1 MKTLRKGN
9 VMKISVKENKLSPL
23 LKYPGGKEKELK
35 YILPN
40 IPKHAINYYEPFI
53 GGGAVYFALDSN
65 HYFINDRSSEL
76 INLYQMISEQNSI
89 FLKKI
94 NDIEHNWS
102 IMSSITENHTEELL
116 KIYYEYKRKYINKQQ
131 LEDIISEFVY
141 VNAEQFNGLLGCNFN
156 IAIDNF
162 VIELKKSFRNKIIR
176 MDKLESEKGNLLHDD
191 VILNLEGAF
200 KNAFYMHFRYLYNN
214 IKELNIRVPFATAI
228 YFFIREYCYS
238 SMFRYNK
245 SGKFNVPYGGISYN
259 KKFLTRKIDYF
270 TNGDLINQLN
280 RTTIMNDD
288 FEVFLTKYRPMQD
301 DFIFL
306 DPPYDTEFSTY
317 AQNEF
322 TQNDQVRLANYLINK
337 CEASFMLIIK
347 NTEYIL
353 SLYPDGAETY
363 NGGKLYI
370 NKFDK
375 KYVVSFQDRNDKN
388 AEHLL
393 ITNYPI

>member
-1 MKTLRKGN
+1 MY
-9 VMKISVKENKLSPL
+9 ISAKKDKLSPL

-40 IPKHAINYYEPFI
+40 IPVKAVNYYEPFI
-53 GGGAVYFALDSN
+53 GGGAVYFSLDSDR
-65 HYFINDRSSEL
+65 YFINDKSLEL
-76 INLYQMISEQNSI
+76 INLYKMISEQNGI
-89 FLKKI
+89 FLEKI
-94 NDIEHNWS
+94 NGIEHNWS
-102 IMSSITENHTEELL
+102 IMSNIIENHTEELL
-116 KIYYEYKRKYINKQQ
+116 RIYYEYKSKNINNQQ
-131 LEDIISEFVY
+131 LKDAISEFVY
-141 VNAEQFNGLLGCNFN
+141 TNAEQFNGLLRRNFN

-176 MDKLESEKGNLLHDD
+176 MDRLETEKGNLERED
-191 VILNLEGAF
+191 VVLNLEGAF

-214 IKELNIRVPFATAI
+214 IEELNIDVPFATAI

-259 KKFLTRKIDYF
+259 KKSLSKKIQYF
-270 TNGDLINQLN
+270 ISKSLIYQLN
-280 RTTIMNDD
+280 KTTINNDD
-288 FEVFLTKYRPMQD
+288 FEVFLDKYKPMKD

-317 AQNEF
+317 AKNKF
-322 TQNDQVRLANYLINK
+322 TQNDQERLANYLINE

-353 SLYPDGAETY
+353 SLYPDGIKTF
-363 NGGKLYI
+363 NGKKLYI
-370 NKFDK
+370 NKFNK
-375 KYVVSFQDRNDKN
+375 KYVVSFQDRNDKK

-393 ITNYPI
+393 ITNYHIKY